1 MTQTTGVH
9 ALRDLSKA
17 RRRHF
22 VEKTDL
28 VNALYKLYMV
38 GAALLVGGSLLVGLV
53 QSAPL
58 GSSVQRQVV
67 SYGPSYLG
75 LALALTVLAGLRS
88 GSRGGPLAIQ
98 GADVRMV
105 LLSGIPRSHFL
116 RSKAMSQVRSMVP
129 PSLLVGGLVGGIAH
143 KALGAGTLRL
153 VVEGA
158 VLGLAGVLSFFAAGY
173 MASGLRINKWMAS
186 LFGGAVVVWSFV
198 DVYSRTSVFPG
209 TWLGRF
215 FFNQQDILLAVVTM
229 AAVLALF
236 ALGHFLIPNVSLEMQ
251 EHRARLVGTLRFAA
265 TTRDI
270 RTVILLRRQLS
281 GEKSRGG
288 RSPLARLQFGRGLT
302 AKVTKRSLESL
313 YRWPIERFAR
323 FIFLAVMAGFSAR
336 IIWTGSFFPLA
347 IAIVALYVAA
357 TDLLEPLSQFADH
370 PDGVAGIGIPLSMV
384 ESRLLLVPFVGMII
398 FVLIGTAATAV
409 FGGFSLSLH
418 VGLISAIPL
427 AAAST
432 TGAAVGVLRKQ
443 KSVNT
448 QALMPEVVAMT
459 SVIVEILPFVIVA
472 SGFVA
477 MVDAYNLHVLNT
489 SLIDTSGISAAS
501 FSLLFP
507 LAAWTWIRRRN
518 ELSLSN
524 ALSKE
529 W

>member
-1 MTQTTGVH
+1 MTQTIGVE

-22 VEKTDL
+22 VEKIDL

-75 LALALTVLAGLRS
+75 LAFGLTILAGLRS

-98 GADVRMV
+98 GADVRMI
-105 LLSGIPRSHFL
+105 LLSGISRSHFL
-116 RSKAMSQVRSMVP
+116 RSKALSQVRSIIP
-129 PSLLVGGLVGGIAH
+129 PTLLVGGLVGGIAH

-158 VLGLAGVLSFFAAGY
+158 GLGLIGVLVFFAAGY
-173 MASGLRINKWMAS
+173 IASGLRINKWMAS
-186 LFGGAVVVWSFV
+186 TFGGAVVAWSVV
-198 DVYSRTSVFPG
+198 DVYSQTSIFPG

-215 FFNQQDILLAVVTM
+215 FFSQQDVLPAAATMAVV
-229 AAVLALF
+229 LILF
-236 ALGHFLIPNVSLEMQ
+236 GLGLFFVSGVSLEMQ
-251 EHRARLVGTLRFAA
+251 ERRARLVGTLRFAA
-265 TTRDI
+265 TMRDI

-281 GEKSRGG
+281 GEKPRGG
-288 RSPLARLQFGRGLT
+288 RSPLASFSLGHGLT
-302 AKVTKRSLESL
+302 ARVTKRSLESL
-313 YRWPIERFAR
+313 YRWPVERFIR
-323 FIFLAVMAGFSAR
+323 FLVLAALAGFSAR
-336 IIWTGSFFPLA
+336 LMWSGSFFPLA

-357 TDLLEPLSQFADH
+357 TDLLEPLSQLADH
-370 PDGVAGIGIPLSMV
+370 PDGIAGIGVPLSMV
-384 ESRLLLVPFVGMII
+384 ESRLLLVPFFGMIV
-398 FVLIGTAATAV
+398 FVLIGTLATAV
-409 FGGFSLSLH
+409 FGGFSVSLH
-418 VGLISAIPL
+418 VGLISAIPI

-432 TGAAVGVLRKQ
+432 TGAAVAVLRKQ
-443 KSVNT
+443 KSANA

-459 SVIVEILPFVIVA
+459 SVIIEILPFVIVA

-477 MVDAYNLHVLNT
+477 MVDAYNLHVMNT
-489 SLIDTSGISAAS
+489 ALIDTTSISAAS

-524 ALSKE
+524 GLSKE
-529 W
+529 S